1 MQVIAFVFA
10 IISISI
16 LNKVLTHHQV
26 VPATS
31 PVVLKAELF
40 KGDLDLLA
48 SGHADLVGLVL
59 NKQICVNL
67 TFKVQHLVD

>member
-40 KGDLDLLA
+40 EGDLDLLA
-48 SGHADLVGLVL
+48 GGHADLVSLVL
-59 NKQICVNL
+59 NNQIRV
-67 TFKVQHLVD
+67 TI